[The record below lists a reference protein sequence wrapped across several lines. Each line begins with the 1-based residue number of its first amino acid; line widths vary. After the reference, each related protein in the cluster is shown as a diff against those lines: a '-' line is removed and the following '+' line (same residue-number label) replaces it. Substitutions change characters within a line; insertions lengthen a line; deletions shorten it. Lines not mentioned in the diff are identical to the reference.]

1 MAPNT
6 SASPAHDLAVFIGR
20 FQPFHNGH
28 LHVILQA
35 LLFARY
41 VLIVIGSHDM
51 ARRPDH
57 LPFTSDERRDMI
69 LAGIPAEFHDR
80 IRFAYAEDFGNMTMW
95 TSNVRRM
102 AEVVLAET
110 AFPKDVNDCSVTL
123 IGHKKDNSS
132 FYLSA
137 FQDWETIDVAN
148 HENLSATPMR
158 EKYLNADEGEVA
170 EFFRDAAMMMPKGT
184 VDWLKAFMV
193 SRYYREMVAEWQFM
207 KDYLRPYL
215 ALPYPPKFVT
225 VDNVVIFGD
234 KVLLVLRKGYPC
246 KGLWALPGGHL
257 NDDENVITG
266 CLRELKEETKLKVPE
281 AILRGS
287 IIGEPKVYDNPYRSM
302 RKRTIT
308 HAVLVHIVPKI
319 PTRQDGTLETDPDKI
334 RAALA
339 PPKIKASDDAK
350 KAQWVPLHEIKRSEL
365 MEDHWQIIQEMRQ
378 RIPADK

>member
-1 MAPNT
+1 MTIRGLKRARL
-6 SASPAHDLAVFIGR
+6 HDLAVFIGR

-28 LHVILQA
+28 LHVILKA
-35 LLFARY
+35 LEAARF

-57 LPFTSDERRDMI
+57 LPFTSEEREAMI
-69 LAGIPAEFHDR
+69 LAGIPAEYHSR
-80 IRFAYAEDFGNMTMW
+80 IRFAYAEDFGNMTTW

-102 AEVVLAET
+102 AEEALADLDPSIED
-110 AFPKDVNDCSVTL
+110 ADVTL

-132 FYLSA
+132 FYLTA
-137 FQDWETIDVAN
+137 FQDWDTIDVSN
-148 HENLSATPMR
+148 HENISATPMR
-158 EKYLNADEGEVA
+158 EKYFNADENEVGAFFADA
-170 EFFRDAAMMMPKGT
+170 EKIMPKGT
-184 VDWLKAFMV
+184 VDWLANFMV

-225 VDNVVIFGD
+225 VDTVAIQGD
-234 KVLLVLRKGYPC
+234 RVLLVLRKGYPA

-266 CLRELKEETKLKVPE
+266 CLRELREETKLKVPE
-281 AILRGS
+281 SVLRGS
-287 IIGEPKVYDNPYRSM
+287 IIGDPKVYDNPFRSM

-308 HAVLVHIVPKI
+308 HAVLIHLTPKI
-319 PTRQDGTLETDPDKI
+319 PMRADGTPETDPDKI
-334 RAALA
+334 RAAMA
-339 PPKIKASDDAK
+339 FPKIKAADDAK
-350 KAQWVPLHEIKRSEL
+350 KAQWVPLHELKRSEL